1 MNPRTGPVRV
11 EEWIAGRTPPPPPAL
26 STRLAEVAR
35 LLDEGRS
42 GSGARHHDTVFQ
54 ALIAGA
60 EAVLRS
66 LPAGRGAAIDL
77 LAADA
82 LISYAFEAATD
93 DCDRLGANAEE
104 AMQRIAGIASRD
116 REA

>member
-1 MNPRTGPVRV
+1 VDRKTGRIGV
-11 EEWIAGRTPPPPPAL
+11 EEWVAGRTPPPPPAL
-26 STRLAEVAR
+26 SARLAEVAR
-35 LLDEGRS
+35 SLDEGRC
-42 GSGARHHDTVFQ
+42 GSGVRHHDTVFQ
-54 ALIAGA
+54 ALLSGA
-60 EAVLRS
+60 EAVLRG

-104 AMQRIAGIASRD
+104 AMHRIATIASRD